1 MREETLNPMQEAIAF
16 GRVIPGAAAEFTNEP
31 RAEEFYSDAFSAEGN
46 ENSALREAAK
56 SNAERQSEAVKKGT
70 NGGGSG
76 GGFDRW
82 RMRGAA
88 SGGFRTLIL
97 YLIPAILAAAVI
109 IAAVWGNRQKTLA
122 ENYRRTAENIYRAA
136 YHELT
141 ESVYNLNIM
150 LSKLLIS
157 EAPAT
162 LCTTL
167 DDIRHE
173 SGICVG
179 LMAQIPQSHIDNAE
193 LNAFLVRIS
202 DYSEGLA
209 GRVLRGTPLSNDD
222 REQLAALFEASGNI
236 YAELQT
242 KLSSGDIP
250 VAAIAAEDFFE
261 SENSNAAHGGN
272 ASNAGQDEADSRYP
286 TLIYDGPF
294 SESTEKREP
303 QGLSGAEIDEA
314 EAYRRAKAFFGG
326 AGSETQPSELKLAS
340 CSGGK
345 IPSYDF
351 SGKFADGREFDLSI
365 TVRGG
370 ELLWFMTSA
379 EGHSQDAPNESETD
393 ALNAAGP
400 DFLAAKGYPAMRA
413 TYAQYYPGAVLISYA
428 ATENID
434 AETSDSGSSAG
445 NSESAGGN
453 NVIIYND
460 LVKIWIDRTTKKIVG
475 ADARNYL
482 FSHTERSFPT
492 VLAAEEDVRTNLAPG
507 LEIVQTNLALIPQDD
522 QTEKLCYEYKVRF
535 GGNDYAV
542 YLDAVTG
549 DEVQIFRIIEDENGQ
564 LAV

>member
-56 SNAERQSEAVKKGT
+56 PNAERQSEAVKKGT

-82 RMRGAA
+82 RMRGAV

-109 IAAVWGNRQKTLA
+109 IAAVWGSRQKTLA
-122 ENYRRTAENIYRAA
+122 ENYRRTAENMYRAA

-179 LMAQIPQSHIDNAE
+179 LMAQIPQSHIENAE

-209 GRVLRGTPLSNDD
+209 GRVMRGTPLSNDD

-236 YAELQT
+236 YEELQM

-261 SENSNAAHGGN
+261 SENSNAEHGGN

-294 SESTEKREP
+294 PKVRKNASRRGFRVLRSMKRKHIGV
-303 QGLSGAEIDEA
+303 QRL
-314 EAYRRAKAFFGG
+314 F
-326 AGSETQPSELKLAS
+326 
-340 CSGGK
+340 
-345 IPSYDF
+345 
-351 SGKFADGREFDLSI
+351 
-365 TVRGG
+365 
-370 ELLWFMTSA
+370 SA
-379 EGHSQDAPNESETD
+379 ERGAK
-393 ALNAAGP
+393 LN
-400 DFLAAKGYPAMRA
+400 L
-413 TYAQYYPGAVLISYA
+413 
-428 ATENID
+428 
-434 AETSDSGSSAG
+434 
-445 NSESAGGN
+445 
-453 NVIIYND
+453 
-460 LVKIWIDRTTKKIVG
+460 
-475 ADARNYL
+475 
-482 FSHTERSFPT
+482 RS
-492 VLAAEEDVRTNLAPG
+492 
-507 LEIVQTNLALIPQDD
+507 
-522 QTEKLCYEYKVRF
+522 
-535 GGNDYAV
+535 
-542 YLDAVTG
+542 
-549 DEVQIFRIIEDENGQ
+549 
-564 LAV
+564 

>member
-46 ENSALREAAK
+46 ENSAPREAAK
-56 SNAERQSEAVKKGT
+56 PNAERQSEAVKKGT

-82 RMRGAA
+82 RMRGAV

-122 ENYRRTAENIYRAA
+122 ENYRRTAENMYRAA

-162 LCTTL
+162 LCITL

-236 YAELQT
+236 YEELQT

-261 SENSNAAHGGN
+261 SENSNAEHGGN

-294 SESTEKREP
+294 SESTENASRRGFRVLRSMKRKHIGV
-303 QGLSGAEIDEA
+303 QRL
-314 EAYRRAKAFFGG
+314 F
-326 AGSETQPSELKLAS
+326 
-340 CSGGK
+340 
-345 IPSYDF
+345 
-351 SGKFADGREFDLSI
+351 
-365 TVRGG
+365 
-370 ELLWFMTSA
+370 SA
-379 EGHSQDAPNESETD
+379 ERGAK
-393 ALNAAGP
+393 LN
-400 DFLAAKGYPAMRA
+400 L
-413 TYAQYYPGAVLISYA
+413 
-428 ATENID
+428 
-434 AETSDSGSSAG
+434 
-445 NSESAGGN
+445 
-453 NVIIYND
+453 
-460 LVKIWIDRTTKKIVG
+460 
-475 ADARNYL
+475 
-482 FSHTERSFPT
+482 RS
-492 VLAAEEDVRTNLAPG
+492 
-507 LEIVQTNLALIPQDD
+507 
-522 QTEKLCYEYKVRF
+522 
-535 GGNDYAV
+535 
-542 YLDAVTG
+542 
-549 DEVQIFRIIEDENGQ
+549 
-564 LAV
+564 

>member
-1 MREETLNPMQEAIAF
+1 
-16 GRVIPGAAAEFTNEP
+16 
-31 RAEEFYSDAFSAEGN
+31 
-46 ENSALREAAK
+46 
-56 SNAERQSEAVKKGT
+56 
-70 NGGGSG
+70 
-76 GGFDRW
+76 
-82 RMRGAA
+82 
-88 SGGFRTLIL
+88 
-97 YLIPAILAAAVI
+97 
-109 IAAVWGNRQKTLA
+109 
-122 ENYRRTAENIYRAA
+122 
-136 YHELT
+136 
-141 ESVYNLNIM
+141 M
-150 LSKLLIS
+150 L
-157 EAPAT
+157 
-162 LCTTL
+162 
-167 DDIRHE
+167 
-173 SGICVG
+173 
-179 LMAQIPQSHIDNAE
+179 
-193 LNAFLVRIS
+193 
-202 DYSEGLA
+202 
-209 GRVLRGTPLSNDD
+209 
-222 REQLAALFEASGNI
+222 
-236 YAELQT
+236 
-242 KLSSGDIP
+242 
-250 VAAIAAEDFFE
+250 
-261 SENSNAAHGGN
+261 
-272 ASNAGQDEADSRYP
+272 
-286 TLIYDGPF
+286 
-294 SESTEKREP
+294 
-303 QGLSGAEIDEA
+303 EIDEA

-326 AGSETQPSELKLAS
+326 AGSETQPSDLKLAS

-393 ALNAAGP
+393 ALNAAGL

-434 AETSDSGSSAG
+434 AETSDSGSSA
-445 NSESAGGN
+445 ESSVNAGGN

-460 LVKIWIDRTTKKIVG
+460 LVKIWIDRTTKKIIG

-482 FSHTERSFPT
+482 FSHTERSFPA

-549 DEVQIFRIIEDENGQ
+549 NEVQIFRIIEDENGQ